1 MAKPA
6 LTKRQMRDGVSKT
19 SKRKPTKLSH
29 SKSARL
35 EKEREQKKE
44 ESHNGAVD
52 TKTRQKKYFI
62 ESRTVY
68 HH

>member
-1 MAKPA
+1 MNDWK
-6 LTKRQMRDGVSKT
+6 KNVNK
-19 SKRKPTKLSH
+19 
-29 SKSARL
+29 
-35 EKEREQKKE
+35 KKE

>member
-19 SKRKPTKLSH
+19 SKRKPAKLSH

-35 EKEREQKKE
+35 EKEREQQE
-44 ESHNGAVD
+44 RDELA
-52 TKTRQKKYFI
+52 
-62 ESRTVY
+62 ERTDRAEQGRGGNQAGSSA
-68 HH
+68 

>member
-1 MAKPA
+1 MNDWK
-6 LTKRQMRDGVSKT
+6 KNVN
-19 SKRKPTKLSH
+19 
-29 SKSARL
+29 
-35 EKEREQKKE
+35 KKE

-68 HH
+68 HHRYRKICTGRAGHLSQRKRIRRTDEGTQKTW